1 MELEVGS
8 GHVLYV
14 EQSGAAD
21 GIPVIYLHGGPGSGT
36 KPDSSR
42 RMFDPSL
49 YRPIIFDQRGSG
61 LSRPHGSL
69 EGNNLE
75 SLIGDME
82 RIRLHYGV
90 EKWLVYGG
98 SWGATLA
105 LAYAEAHPER
115 VLAMVLRSVFLAR
128 GCDLQWHNGSS
139 GARLIFPEAWQ
150 ELCAAVPAQNADD
163 PVSWIADRVL
173 GDAPMEQRLAA
184 AQAWDAWAGRVVTWR
199 LPQVD
204 DKAEPAEPAAAEDG
218 QRTLGRVGI
227 EMHYGRNSYFLRE
240 NQLLQQSGALPEAPI
255 HILHGRCDMTC
266 TVSAA
271 WDLHQAL
278 PQSTLQV
285 LPDAG
290 HLSSEPQMQEALL
303 RTLAKLPGELG

>member
-14 EQSGAAD
+14 ERSGAAD

-36 KPDSSR
+36 KPESNR
-42 RMFDPSL
+42 RMFDPAL

-69 EGNNLE
+69 ENNDLQ

-82 RIRLHYGV
+82 RIRQHYGV
-90 EKWLVYGG
+90 ERWLVYGG
-98 SWGATLA
+98 SWGSTLA
-105 LAYAEAHPER
+105 LAYAEAHPGR

-128 GCDLQWHNGSS
+128 DSDLQWHNGHM
-139 GARLIFPEAWQ
+139 GASRVFPEAWQ
-150 ELCAAVPAQNADD
+150 ELRAAVPARNADD
-163 PVSWIADRVL
+163 PVPWIADQVL
-173 GDAPMEQRLAA
+173 GDGPPETRLAA
-184 AQAWDAWAGRVVTWR
+184 ARAWDAWTGRVVTWR
-199 LPQVD
+199 LPPAD
-204 DKAEPAEPAAAEDG
+204 DEDEADDEPEDE
-218 QRTLGRVGI
+218 QHVLGRVGI
-227 EMHYGRNSYFLRE
+227 EMHYGKNAYFLKE
-240 NQLLQQSGALPEAPI
+240 NQLLRQAGALPQVPI

-266 TVSAA
+266 TMSAA

-278 PQSTLQV
+278 PQSRLQA
-285 LPDAG
+285 LPDSG

-303 RTLAKLPGELG
+303 RTLAGLPGELG